1 MKDFLKIW
9 ISEKR
14 DIFLVP
20 LEVTEKYL
28 FFPAKTRFEVRY
40 FIIFFVH
47 LYVYFIIKSVL
58 SIYFIDYCVFFDII

>member
-20 LEVTEKYL
+20 LEVTENRMNQEKFSCSIQSHRK
-28 FFPAKTRFEVRY
+28 FFL
-40 FIIFFVH
+40 VH
-47 LYVYFIIKSVL
+47 K
-58 SIYFIDYCVFFDII
+58 